1 MFLNVL
7 QKGTESTC
15 GPNLRGITCSVS
27 PSGKEN
33 RRPECNVTPQ
43 SHLGSIVIYWLEPRD
58 VLVSGSHSVSTDALN
73 SCVPYV
79 SLHLSSL
86 FLLCGCAILTFL
98 LVYPCRH
105 HEQRGLLAM
114 AET

>member
-1 MFLNVL
+1 V
-7 QKGTESTC
+7 EPTC
-15 GPNLRGITCSVS
+15 GVS
-27 PSGKEN
+27 RAQLPH
-33 RRPECNVTPQ
+33 PEKKTDGLKCNVTPQ
-43 SHLGSIVIYWLEPRD
+43 SHLGCIVIYWLEPRD

-79 SLHLSSL
+79 SLHFSSL